1 MGNPCDSSG
10 LSYYLPDV
18 DKVHTVLHI
27 PGSHTLF
34 IGPSACTRRH
44 AFHAMEYGDRRHV
57 SFLFITEADVV
68 SGDYENL
75 VGDAVADLLAVLD
88 PAPHIFLLAVFCID
102 DFLGTDEDALLC
114 RLLERFP
121 DRRFAV
127 DHIDPVTLG
136 ENPKK
141 GMMKGHVNLYMFLR
155 PEAEHDA
162 GVNFLGNFVSLDP
175 RCDFLSFLRD
185 RGMGPVRELFS
196 CTTYE
201 EYQAMA
207 KSRLAIG
214 MRFVGEDT
222 QSYMTDILGIPY
234 CYVPASYDAG
244 VVAEGYAEI
253 AVTIGCEVP
262 DLSEAVLAAERDA
275 RETAEFLDG
284 MPVAV
289 DSSAFLMPF
298 SAAKA
303 LLGYGFSVRY
313 IFRSRHVLL
322 EREIAA
328 YEEIAARGDVEIFRS
343 DDYANLGR
351 PAVAGDCL
359 AIGADC
365 RRLLG
370 ANHFADVW
378 HDEGY
383 FGFHGIHRLMAVI
396 REAALREYDGG
407 A

>member
-1 MGNPCDSSG
+1 MSDRCESSG
-10 LSYYLPDV
+10 LSYYLPEV

-44 AFHAMEYGDRRHV
+44 AFHAMEYGDRRNV

-75 VGDAVADLLAVLD
+75 VGDAVADLLAVLE

-102 DFLGTDEDALLC
+102 DFLGTDEDALLA
-114 RLLERFP
+114 RLEERFS
-121 DRRFAV
+121 DCRFAV

-136 ENPKK
+136 ENPRK
-141 GMMKGHVNLYMFLR
+141 GMMKGHVNLYTFLW
-155 PEAEHDA
+155 PETEHDA
-162 GVNFLGNFVSLDP
+162 GINFLGNFVSLDP
-175 RCDFLSFLRD
+175 ACDFLSFLRD
-185 RGMGPVRELFS
+185 RRAGPVRELFS
-196 CTTYE
+196 CRTFE

-222 QSYMTDILGIPY
+222 RSFMTDTLGIPY
-234 CYVPASYDAG
+234 VYFPASYDAG
-244 VVAEGYAEI
+244 VVARGYAEI
-253 AVTIGCEVP
+253 AGMLGCAVP
-262 DLSEAVLAAERDA
+262 DLSEAVCAAERDA
-275 RETAEFLDG
+275 RETAAFLNG
-284 MPVAV
+284 MPVAI
-289 DSSAFLMPF
+289 DSSAFLLPF

-303 LLGYGFSVRY
+303 LLGYGFCVRY
-313 IFRSRHVLL
+313 IFRSRHVIP
-322 EREIAA
+322 EQEISA
-328 YEEIAARGDVEIFRS
+328 YEEIAARGDVAVYRS
-343 DDYANLGR
+343 DDYANLGL
-351 PAVAGDCL
+351 PPVTECL

-383 FGFHGIHRLMAVI
+383 FGFHGIHRLMALI
-396 REAALREYDGG
+396 RESAVRGYEGG
-407 A
+407 V